1 MAEQLN
7 EWGKADL
14 IVPDFLKDVRDGV
27 NEVAEFLLTVLNIA
41 SDVLDLIKNFVFDF
55 ANPINLIIKELLG
68 LVKSLLNDLRN
79 LGVYVYKDIPTN
91 VSNVF
96 LQERAR
102 RRVRGVRET
111 LNRGNA

>member
-41 SDVLDLIKNFVFDF
+41 NDVLDLIKNFVFDF
-55 ANPINLIIKELLG
+55 AVAWAAHACIF
-68 LVKSLLNDLRN
+68 
-79 LGVYVYKDIPTN
+79 YKN
-91 VSNVF
+91 SF
-96 LQERAR
+96 S
-102 RRVRGVRET
+102 
-111 LNRGNA
+111 